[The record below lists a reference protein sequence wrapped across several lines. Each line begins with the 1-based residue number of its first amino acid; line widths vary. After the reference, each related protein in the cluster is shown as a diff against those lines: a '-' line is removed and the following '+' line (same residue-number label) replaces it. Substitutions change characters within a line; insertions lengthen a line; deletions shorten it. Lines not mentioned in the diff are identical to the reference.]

1 MLTGTSGRSAPKRFA
16 VIACGCAL
24 LSGCGSDSSSPGQKG
39 EPDPAA
45 YVEDYCAYGAVSQ
58 AQLDGCIDH
67 VTPQTVD
74 DYDTNA
80 AEYARGEL
88 EECLGDAGPFCEG
101 R

>member
-1 MLTGTSGRSAPKRFA
+1 VLTGTAAVTSKRS
-16 VIACGCAL
+16 VVVACACVL
-24 LSGCGSDSSSPGQKG
+24 LSGCGGSPGDPPS
-39 EPDPAA
+39 ESDPAI

-67 VTPQTVD
+67 VTPGTVD
-74 DYDTNA
+74 GYDTNA

-88 EECLGDAGPFCEG
+88 GECLGDAGPFCEA

>member
-1 MLTGTSGRSAPKRFA
+1 
-16 VIACGCAL
+16 
-24 LSGCGSDSSSPGQKG
+24 
-39 EPDPAA
+39 
-45 YVEDYCAYGAVSQ
+45 VEDYCAYGAVSQ

-88 EECLGDAGPFCEG
+88 EECLGDAGPFCEA